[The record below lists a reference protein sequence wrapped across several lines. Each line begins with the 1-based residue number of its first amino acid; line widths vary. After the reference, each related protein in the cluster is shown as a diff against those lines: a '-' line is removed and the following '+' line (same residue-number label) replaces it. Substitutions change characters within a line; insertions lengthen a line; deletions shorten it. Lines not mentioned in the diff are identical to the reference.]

1 VRLGEDLFPLFLQVK
16 RADIGGQ
23 NPEVQE
29 KKFRYMDEVEHIYEG
44 ILARGDCLNLK
55 NLKIT
60 GNDLISAGIPR
71 GILLGRILNEL
82 LDEVLSDPS
91 LNRRE
96 ALLERA
102 GALAGDFEEE
112 EKQLKQKEKEQL
124 TKGIAAC

>member
-1 VRLGEDLFPLFLQVK
+1 
-16 RADIGGQ
+16 
-23 NPEVQE
+23 
-29 KKFRYMDEVEHIYEG
+29 M
-44 ILARGDCLNLK
+44 NLK
-55 NLKIT
+55 DLKVT
-60 GNDLISAGIPR
+60 GNDLIAAGIPR
-71 GILLGRILNEL
+71 GILLGRILDKL